1 MKKKSNTC
9 IRVFADVNQIKQ
21 CKQDISSKANQFGN
35 LSKVLGLAGNEVR
48 FKIIYLLNKEGKMCP
63 CDLSDILEMT
73 VPAVSQHLKKLKEGG
88 LIQDK
93 KVAQTIFYSLSSDYK
108 EIVNPLLS
116 LLNSKSL
123 QNA

>member
-1 MKKKSNTC
+1 MQKKSKSC
-9 IRVFADVNQIKQ
+9 IRVFADVNQIRQ
-21 CKQDISSKANQFGN
+21 CKKDINSKANQFGN

-88 LIQDK
+88 VIQDK
-93 KVAQTIFYSLSSDYK
+93 KVAQTIFYSLSNDYK

-123 QNA
+123 QNV

>member
-123 QNA
+123 QNV